1 MKETF
6 FISFFI
12 LLCHDIRAQISG
24 IVVDIETRIPVKD
37 VTINMN
43 TNKGVRTKWDGSF
56 HITDDFSSAT
66 FTRSGYLSRNMRR
79 GEIRDT
85 VFLLPNGRSLAE
97 VVVYAKKPGPKF
109 NYSGMTA
116 TDRKLIANQEMA
128 KGFNPLGFIPLAIS
142 ALKDKHKMSKKEKLK
157 QQLDNY

>member
-1 MKETF
+1 VKTYLPLRLLALYFPVFMKETF

-56 HITDDFSSAT
+56 HRRLQQCHVHAF
-66 FTRSGYLSRNMRR
+66 GLSVAQH
-79 GEIRDT
+79 E
-85 VFLLPNGRSLAE
+85 A
-97 VVVYAKKPGPKF
+97 
-109 NYSGMTA
+109 
-116 TDRKLIANQEMA
+116 
-128 KGFNPLGFIPLAIS
+128 
-142 ALKDKHKMSKKEKLK
+142 
-157 QQLDNY
+157 